1 MDTTA
6 FYQQQ
11 RNELIHYTTRI
22 TQCPDTAE
30 DISQES
36 FIVLF
41 REMKLQCIENPRAFL
56 FRVAKNLAFDHLK
69 HKKVTESYA
78 QAHYPILESTI
89 EAPSIEQIM
98 VNNQQLEAMQQAIEQ
113 LTPRCRDSFVLNK
126 IHEMSYTEVAKY
138 VGISESGVEKH
149 IMKGLKHC
157 RSQLVAHL

>member
-11 RNELIHYTTRI
+11 RNELVHFTTRI

-36 FIVLF
+36 FIILF
-41 REMKLQCIENPRAFL
+41 REIKQQKIENPRAFL
-56 FRVAKNLAFDHLK
+56 FRVAKNLAFDHIK
-69 HKKVTESYA
+69 HKKVTENYA
-78 QAHYPILESTI
+78 QVQYPILESTI
-89 EAPSIEQIM
+89 EALSIEQIM
-98 VNNQQLEAMQQAIEQ
+98 SNNQQLDAMKQAIEQ
-113 LTPRCRDSFVLNK
+113 LPPRCRDSFVLNK
-126 IHEMSYTEVAKY
+126 IHEMSYAEVARY

-157 RSQLVAHL
+157 RSQLTNQR